1 MKRSLF
7 LVACLATLL
16 ATVMSS
22 AGAAPGG
29 AVPIVGG
36 STELS
41 FTGTFTLTGFAAQ
54 DKQLH
59 LEGTLN
65 GPLATSNGG
74 IEADLSDLP
83 AQLPV
88 DTIDSTCQPPQVTI
102 ATEATTVAI
111 PGFDGITLEPLTL
124 LRPVD
129 PADTALVE
137 QVCQVANDAD
147 HHGKLKGKRLTE
159 AVDALNAFGG
169 TWQLAPVQAAPAIQ

>member
-7 LVACLATLL
+7 LVACLAVLL
-16 ATVMSS
+16 AMVMSS

-29 AVPIVGG
+29 TVPIAGG

-41 FTGTFTLTGFAAQ
+41 FAGTFTVTGFAAQ
-54 DKQLH
+54 DKQLT
-59 LEGTLN
+59 LQGTLS
-65 GPLATSNGG
+65 GPLASSNGG

-83 AQLPV
+83 VQLVV
-88 DTIDSTCQPPQVTI
+88 DTVDPTCEPPEVDV

-111 PGFDGITLEPLTL
+111 PGFDAITLERLTL

-129 PADTALVE
+129 PADTTLAE

-147 HHGKLKGKRLTE
+147 QHGKLKGKRLTD
-159 AVDALNAFGG
+159 AVDALNALGG
-169 TWQLAPVQAAPAIQ
+169 TWQLAP